1 MDTLST
7 ALIDDRD
14 CMKFN
19 YEERSDFGT
28 ITGDVCELFDKIT
41 ENIDIW

>member
-7 ALIDDRD
+7 ALIDDHD

-19 YEERSDFGT
+19 YEERSDFET
-28 ITGDVCELFDKIT
+28 VAGDIREIFDKIT